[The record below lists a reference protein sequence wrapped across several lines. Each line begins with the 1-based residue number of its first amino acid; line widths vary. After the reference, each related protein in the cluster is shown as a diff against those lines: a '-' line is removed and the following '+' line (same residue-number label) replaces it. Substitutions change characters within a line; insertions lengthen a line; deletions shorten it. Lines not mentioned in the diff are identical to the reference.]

1 MFILKV
7 EKGEYFPCDIVI
19 IATSDKK
26 SRAYIETKNLDGESN
41 KKIRF
46 AQKHLA

>member
-7 EKGEYFPCDIVI
+7 EEGEYFPCDIVI

-26 SRAYIETKNLDGESN
+26 
-41 KKIRF
+41 
-46 AQKHLA
+46 